1 MERAQQALVILED
14 RDSSLSSR
22 LFSIHDSLQVLRSH
36 GVLDVSVQAE
46 RLTEYYAQALSLN
59 NTGGAKAIK
68 KEFEKLMEYG
78 GDYFRLFEEL
88 ELVQEQLS
96 IIRFEKENLST
107 ELDAQLTN
115 KFVINKAVAPVGA
128 VFTLL
133 CLISGSMW
141 GKPMWG
147 TWWVWDARL
156 TSVAILFIVYLL
168 IIFLNQT
175 FENRDVREKTIA
187 IFILIGSVNLPII
200 KFSVD
205 WWNTLHQPASVSK
218 LSSPS
223 IDISMLQP
231 LLMMTLAFSLIG
243 IIIAILRIKAE
254 ILIRK
259 KYL

>member
-1 MERAQQALVILED
+1 MFKFLINP
-14 RDSSLSSR
+14 SR
-22 LFSIHDSLQVLRSH
+22 F
-36 GVLDVSVQAE
+36 
-46 RLTEYYAQALSLN
+46 
-59 NTGGAKAIK
+59 
-68 KEFEKLMEYG
+68 
-78 GDYFRLFEEL
+78 
-88 ELVQEQLS
+88 
-96 IIRFEKENLST
+96 
-107 ELDAQLTN
+107 N
-115 KFVINKAVAPVGA
+115 KFANIIFKPLIVITLLFIIVGLILVYLSPLDYQQGLTVKIMYIHVPSAWLALLIYAIMTIYSIVGLAFKIPFSFIINKAIAPIGA

-156 TSVAILFIVYLL
+156 TSVAILFAIYLV

-175 FENRDVREKTIA
+175 FENREVKEKTVA
-187 IFILIGSVNLPII
+187 IFILIGSINLPII

-231 LLMMTLAFSLIG
+231 LLVMTVAFSLIG
-243 IIIAILRIKAE
+243 LLIAILRIKTE

-259 KYL
+259 AYL

>member
-1 MERAQQALVILED
+1 MFKFLINPSRFNKFADIIFKPLVIITL
-14 RDSSLSSR
+14 LI
-22 LFSIHDSLQVLRSH
+22 LIFGLILVYFSP
-36 GVLDVSVQAE
+36 LDYQQG
-46 RLTEYYAQALSLN
+46 LTVKIMYVHVPSAWLALLTYAIM
-59 NTGGAKAIK
+59 TV
-68 KEFEKLMEYG
+68 Y
-78 GDYFRLFEEL
+78 
-88 ELVQEQLS
+88 S
-96 IIRFEKENLST
+96 IIGLAFKIP
-107 ELDAQLTN
+107 
-115 KFVINKAVAPVGA
+115 FGFIINKAISPIGA
-128 VFTLL
+128 VFTFL

-156 TSVAILFIVYLL
+156 TSVAILFVIYLI

-175 FENRDVREKTIA
+175 FENREVKEKTIA
-187 IFILIGSVNLPII
+187 IFVLIGSINLPII

-231 LLMMTLAFSLIG
+231 LLVMTLTFSLIG
-243 IIIAILRIKAE
+243 LIIAILRIKAE

-259 KYL
+259 SYQ